1 MSADRDELRPNDRIA
16 DRYRVVGKL
25 GAGGMGTVYEAVQEG
40 LGRHVAV
47 KVLRGAYAEDAEAIT
62 RFQRE
67 AHAAASLGHPN
78 IVAVTDFG
86 VHDGVPFMVMERLEG
101 APLSRVIASERALSP
116 TRAAWIASQAL
127 SALAAAH
134 RAGIVHRDIKPD
146 NVFLTEVSGVRDV
159 VKVLDFG
166 VARCTDAQGTSNLTA
181 TGAVL
186 GTPAYMSPEQARGRV
201 VDARTDLYA
210 VGVLLYEML
219 SGRQPF
225 QASNYHA
232 LLFAVLEETPPS
244 LAVLRPDLAPAL
256 VAVIERAMA
265 KDSDARFQSADALRD
280 ALSPWLAHP
289 TIDPYARTAE
299 QPQYSPSPPAAV
311 TSEPFA
317 PGGAGSMFAAVPQ
330 AVSPQ
335 PSPAAP
341 APVARSRGLWL
352 TLVLPSIVALLLTGV
367 FVVARSTLARWD
379 RASAALRRQMSVG
392 APIVSAASPDASAD
406 YMAMLADLADASGS
420 IEALVAAASNAQS
433 TTTTP
438 PSTASTRP
446 RRGETDPLD
455 SVDYAA
461 ALVRRRPVYTT
472 LIGLELHGADEA
484 HTRSRVEA
492 KRVELS
498 VCATTMPSPA
508 PSSAN
513 EWTVTFDVTLDRTG
527 AAMQVTPRE
536 QSPIPQMAH
545 LCMRAALLDI
555 RPPLVRG
562 AVVPPSIALTFRSS
576 YSR

>member
-1 MSADRDELRPNDRIA
+1 MSADRDELRPNDRIG

-86 VHDGVPFMVMERLEG
+86 VHEGVPFMVMERLEG

-166 VARCTDAQGTSNLTA
+166 VARCTDAQGASNLTA

-244 LAVLRPDLAPAL
+244 LASLRPDLDPAL

-265 KDSDARFQSADALRD
+265 KSSDARFQTADALRD
-280 ALSPWLAHP
+280 ALSSWLAHP
-289 TIDPYARTAE
+289 TTDPYARTAE

-341 APVARSRGLWL
+341 ARVARSRGLWL
-352 TLVLPSIVALLLTGV
+352 TLVLPSVVALLLTGV

-406 YMAMLADLADASGS
+406 YTAMLADLADASGS

-433 TTTTP
+433 EPRTAQPTTP
-438 PSTASTRP
+438 SVPTRSP
-446 RRGETDPLD
+446 RGGSDPFD
-455 SVDYAA
+455 NVDYAA
-461 ALVRRRPVYTT
+461 AFIRRRPVYVS
-472 LIGLELHGADEA
+472 LAGLEMRGAEEP
-484 HTRSRVEA
+484 HTRRKIEA
-492 KRVELS
+492 S
-498 VCATTMPSPA
+498 MCATTMPSPG

-513 EWTVTFDVTLDRTG
+513 GWTVTYDVALNRSGVATEATARNQG
-527 AAMQVTPRE
+527 
-536 QSPIPQMAH
+536 PIPQMMQV
-545 LCMRAALLDI
+545 CMRQVLLGIDG
-555 RPPLVRG
+555 PLVRG
-562 AVVPPSIALTFRSS
+562 ATVPASIAVVLRGSLTR
-576 YSR
+576 